1 MIKTERLSVS
11 IGGSVILRDVSI
23 EAPPAAATALVGPN
37 GAGKTTTL
45 KAIMGLIRHGGR
57 VYIAGQ
63 EATHIPAHGRAAL
76 GVGYSPEDRRLFPS
90 LTVEENL
97 KVAAYALGLP
107 QDRLELVYS
116 LLPQI
121 KPLLGR
127 KAAALSGGQQKLV
140 ALARALL
147 IGRKAALLD
156 EVFEGMSPKMRDDI
170 ALVIR
175 EYINTTGAAVLV
187 AESNPEYV
195 KFATYVYKI
204 HRGVAAPLEKTK
216 A

>member
-45 KAIMGLIRHGGR
+45 KAIMGLICHGGR

-170 ALVIR
+170 ALVIQ